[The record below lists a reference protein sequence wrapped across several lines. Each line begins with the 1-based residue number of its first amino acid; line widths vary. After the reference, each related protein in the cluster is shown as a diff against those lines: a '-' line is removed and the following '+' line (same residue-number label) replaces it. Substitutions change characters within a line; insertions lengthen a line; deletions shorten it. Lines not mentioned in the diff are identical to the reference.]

1 MEKLEL
7 LLIDM
12 QAEPD
17 DVNVDIL
24 GPYEGSLLDFYQD
37 VRDRACEIARNS
49 SERNVV
55 EMEPNEEGY
64 PCASIYNEKGTIY
77 RQIFASKDGG
87 TMANRALKTLENFR

>member
-7 LLIDM
+7 TLVDM
-12 QAEPD
+12 QSEPD

-24 GPYEGSLLDFYQD
+24 GSYEGSLLDIYQN

-49 SERNVV
+49 SEQNIV

-64 PCASIYNEKGTIY
+64 PCASIYNERGTIY
-77 RQIFASKDGG
+77 RQIFA
-87 TMANRALKTLENFR
+87 TANVVAN